1 MKHKHLLIIALSAI
15 LSACSSQKSPVAA
28 AGGGDQ
34 SNIPVK
40 TASDTPQKTKDNGKL
55 ANSGSSG
62 TQKEA
67 KPVEEK
73 PFVPPAPQIPG
84 SRVSRVSV
92 PTKTVALTFD
102 DGPHGTHTPR
112 ILNILAKYNAKC
124 TFFVLGS
131 NVQTHPGIVK
141 RIVNEGHEVGNHSW
155 NHPSLAKSSRQTIAS
170 QLTRTNDSIVSACGR
185 KPVVMRPPYG
195 AADTA
200 LCSWMKQD
208 FGLTSNLWDVDT
220 NDWRK
225 PGVAAIVAR
234 AVNGARPGSIILVHD
249 IHGSTA
255 DAVEGI
261 VQGLQNRGFE
271 LVTVSELLRR
281 GRQYAGQSPVAAMTA
296 PGPVLPAPAPS
307 NEQAAE
313 SQAAPAM

>member
-1 MKHKHLLIIALSAI
+1 M
-15 LSACSSQKSPVAA
+15 
-28 AGGGDQ
+28 
-34 SNIPVK
+34 
-40 TASDTPQKTKDNGKL
+40 T
-55 ANSGSSG
+55 
-62 TQKEA
+62 
-67 KPVEEK
+67 
-73 PFVPPAPQIPG
+73 
-84 SRVSRVSV
+84 
-92 PTKTVALTFD
+92 
-102 DGPHGTHTPR
+102 
-112 ILNILAKYNAKC
+112 
-124 TFFVLGS
+124 
-131 NVQTHPGIVK
+131 
-141 RIVNEGHEVGNHSW
+141 
-155 NHPSLAKSSRQTIAS
+155 
-170 QLTRTNDSIVSACGR
+170 SI
-185 KPVVMRPPYG
+185 
-195 AADTA
+195 
-200 LCSWMKQD
+200 
-208 FGLTSNLWDVDT
+208 LWDVDT